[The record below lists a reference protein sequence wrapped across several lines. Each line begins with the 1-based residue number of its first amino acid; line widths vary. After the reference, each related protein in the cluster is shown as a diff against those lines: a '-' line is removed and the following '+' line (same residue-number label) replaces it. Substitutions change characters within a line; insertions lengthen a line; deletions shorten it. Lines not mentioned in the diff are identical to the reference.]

1 MSSSP
6 LQLPAGEMEA
16 KWMMTIRRSRYIGL
30 GRWSSIHDGLVRSL
44 ARSVDFNFGQV
55 TTAAERSPES
65 QTTAAAAESAA
76 TNGGGGCG
84 GDYYGAAHTRIS

>member
-55 TTAAERSPES
+55 TSVVGEPD
-65 QTTAAAAESAA
+65 
-76 TNGGGGCG
+76 NDGGGGG
-84 GDYYGAAHTRIS
+84 GVGCDERRWRRLWR

>member
-6 LQLPAGEMEA
+6 LQLPAGEMEV
-16 KWMMTIRRSRYIGL
+16 KWMMTIRRSRNIGL

-55 TTAAERSPES
+55 TSVVGEPD
-65 QTTAAAAESAA
+65 
-76 TNGGGGCG
+76 NDGGGGVGCDERRRRRRGCG